1 MAIPERAPGLSG
13 TSRAG
18 FEASHAWSS
27 AGPQKLRRPSLC
39 SRPRTGVGPA
49 DRPAETPADCVSF
62 PRSRSRV
69 VRERRP
75 HGATEDRAVDYA
87 WTGGGPPA
95 GGSFRADVSLPMEEL
110 KEES

>member
-13 TSRAG
+13 TSRDG

-27 AGPQKLRRPSLC
+27 AGPQKRRRPSLC

-62 PRSRSRV
+62 LGADLESCGSGAPTAPQRIELWTTRGLEADLRPGVRS
-69 VRERRP
+69 E
-75 HGATEDRAVDYA
+75 H
-87 WTGGGPPA
+87 
-95 GGSFRADVSLPMEEL
+95 DVSLPMEEL